1 LSELKRSLLVARID
15 NDDARRFLAR
25 HHRLGAGAAFRFAL
39 GVFWD
44 GVLQGVLS
52 FGQPGMPNS
61 AKRLGL
67 KSWQVLELRKMVCTD
82 VLPRNSESR
91 ALAIAARLIRR
102 DCPHVAAL
110 ITYCD
115 ADERAA
121 AYKAAGWTTV
131 QTTRY
136 VARYKVDGRWY
147 TFRDANRYGLAK
159 RATERE
165 HAEKTKLVLMLA
177 APLDQQ

>member
-1 LSELKRSLLVARID
+1 MGELKASLRVGRID
-15 NDDARRFLAR
+15 NADARRFLAR

-52 FGQPGMPNS
+52 FGQPGMPDS
-61 AKRLGL
+61 AKSLRLPA
-67 KSWQVLELRKMVCTD
+67 WQVLELRKMVCTD

-91 ALAIAARLIRR
+91 ALAVAARLIRR
-102 DCPHVAAL
+102 DCPHVRAL
-110 ITYCD
+110 MTFCE

-121 AYKAAGWTTV
+121 AYKAAGWKAV

-136 VARYKVDGRWY
+136 VARYRVDGRWY

-165 HAEKTKLVLMLA
+165 YAEKTKLVLML
-177 APLDQQ
+177 

>member
-1 LSELKRSLLVARID
+1 MSELKSSLLVARID
-15 NDDARRFLAR
+15 NADARRFLAR

-39 GVFWD
+39 GVFWQ
-44 GVLQGVLS
+44 GTLQGVLS
-52 FGQPGMPNS
+52 FGQPGMSNS
-61 AKRLGL
+61 AKSLGL
-67 KSWQVLELRKMVCTD
+67 AAWQVLELRKMVCTD
-82 VLPRNSESR
+82 TLPRNSESR
-91 ALAIAARLIRR
+91 ALAIATRLIRR

-110 ITYCD
+110 MTFCE

-121 AYKAAGWTTV
+121 AYKAAGWKAL

-136 VARYKVDGRWY
+136 VSRYKVDGNWY

-165 HAEKTKLVLMLA
+165 YVEKTKLVLRF
-177 APLDQQ
+177 DGR